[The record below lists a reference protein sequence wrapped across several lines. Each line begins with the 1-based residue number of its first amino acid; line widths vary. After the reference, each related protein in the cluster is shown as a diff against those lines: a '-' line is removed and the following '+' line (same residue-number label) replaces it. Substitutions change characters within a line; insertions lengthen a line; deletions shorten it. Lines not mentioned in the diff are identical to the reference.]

1 MLPLQ
6 WLLKNLRNQ
15 EEQLRKNFP
24 DMKFSSDDVYDL
36 KKESGKYLKIPTPVG
51 IDEVETIRVYKFRK
65 LYARAYVKRENIVD
79 RTFYH
84 DFDLY
89 ILRSYPL
96 GLSSVKNPLKRPL
109 YEAPVRIR
117 YLSNIFH
124 PNIMP
129 GPDYVD
135 DEYAGAVCWAA
146 YSNWLMALT
155 LDKLVESFKMLIEN
169 PNPDPRE
176 ALKRPICLEAAEFFS
191 KSVYQPVGAQEFITL
206 ANDRGVQ
213 KTSFA
218 RGEGIEVLITLPYN
232 ANVEVWLH
240 NPPGTAGPSPTN
252 FISATP
258 VSANIQTVLGPKWL
272 DERAPCGKYRLEIV
286 ILNSPPPLQPK
297 KEYRYFDYAIN
308 EVNRKPRVVGVG

>member
-6 WLLKNLRNQ
+6 WLLNRLKNE
-15 EEQLRKNFP
+15 EEQLQKKFP
-24 DMKFSSDDVYDL
+24 DTKFTVDNMYDL

-51 IDEVETIRVYKFRK
+51 IDEVETIRIYKFRK
-65 LYARAYVKRENIVD
+65 LYAKAYVKRENIID

-96 GLSSVKNPLKRPL
+96 GLSSIKNPLKQPL

-129 GPDYVD
+129 GPNYLD

-146 YSNWLMALT
+146 YSNWLTLFT

-176 ALKRPICLEAAEFFS
+176 ALKRPICLEAAAFFS
-191 KSVYQPVGAQEFITL
+191 KSVYQPASIP
-206 ANDRGVQ
+206 R
-213 KTSFA
+213 
-218 RGEGIEVLITLPYN
+218 EGY
-232 ANVEVWLH
+232 
-240 NPPGTAGPSPTN
+240 
-252 FISATP
+252 
-258 VSANIQTVLGPKWL
+258 
-272 DERAPCGKYRLEIV
+272 
-286 ILNSPPPLQPK
+286 
-297 KEYRYFDYAIN
+297 
-308 EVNRKPRVVGVG
+308 RKPRVVGVG